1 MSGPRMYQSQDH
13 CPIGKSVIF
22 TIKVAMPVDALAL
35 DGTFNL
41 GLSVVREVVPN
52 SLNWAS

>member
-13 CPIGKSVIF
+13 GPIGKSVIF
-22 TIKVAMPVDALAL
+22 TIKVAIYVNALAL
-35 DGTFNL
+35 DGTYTL
-41 GLSVVREVVPN
+41 GLSAVREVIPN